1 VGDTDADEVVVQVLS
16 AEEDDEQ
23 DVRQLTAALRSELLR
38 LDVED
43 VEPVDAADVPEG
55 AKGLETIEG
64 LLRVTGIALS
74 GLSGVLGAL
83 FQWARRTERSV
94 TIAVG
99 DKSLTLSSVTPEQQA
114 ELIEGFLA
122 TLKA

>member
-1 VGDTDADEVVVQVLS
+1 VDDTDEVVVQVLGV
-16 AEEDDEQ
+16 EEDDEQ

-64 LLRVTGIALS
+64 LLRITGAALS
-74 GLSGVLGAL
+74 GLGGVLGTL
-83 FQWARRTERSV
+83 FQWSRRTERSV
-94 TIAVG
+94 TVTIG
-99 DKSLTLSSVTPEQQA
+99 DKSLILSSVTPEQQA
-114 ELIEGFLA
+114 ELIRGFLA
-122 TLKA
+122 TLEA

>member
-1 VGDTDADEVVVQVLS
+1 VDDTDEVVVQVLGV
-16 AEEDDEQ
+16 EEDDEQ

-64 LLRVTGIALS
+64 LLRITGAALS
-74 GLSGVLGAL
+74 GLGSVLGAL
-83 FQWARRTERSV
+83 FQWSRRTERSV
-94 TIAVG
+94 TVTIG

-114 ELIEGFLA
+114 ELIKGFLA
-122 TLKA
+122 TLEA

>member
-1 VGDTDADEVVVQVLS
+1 VDDTDEVVVQVLGV
-16 AEEDDEQ
+16 EEDDEQ

-43 VEPVDAADVPEG
+43 VEPADAADVPEG

-64 LLRVTGIALS
+64 LLRITGAALS
-74 GLSGVLGAL
+74 GLGSVLGAL
-83 FQWARRTERSV
+83 FQWSRRTERSV
-94 TIAVG
+94 TVTIG

-114 ELIEGFLA
+114 ELIKGFLA
-122 TLKA
+122 TLEA